1 MHFIKLGLISI
12 VAFALLL
19 WGFTLLFPSV
29 TVLSRVQNIGGSS
42 DTLMHRFAT
51 NQISY
56 RQWLLP
62 DSGDY
67 DIRTSDIS
75 FYEND
80 LYNAAPQPNAD
91 TLYFEIRNAGSS
103 ALQGGIA
110 TYQLRDDSVTTQLFY
125 VFKSPWYH
133 PVAKL
138 KMILIDK
145 QYGPQMEGALL
156 KLREVSSKEDRQ
168 NGL

>member
-1 MHFIKLGLISI
+1 MHLFKLGLISI
-12 VAFALLL
+12 VVFTLLL
-19 WGFTLLFPSV
+19 WSFTLLFPSV
-29 TVLSRVQNIGGSS
+29 TVLSRVENVGGSS
-42 DTLMHRFAT
+42 DSLMHRFAT

-62 DSGDY
+62 DSGNY

-91 TLYFEIRNAGSS
+91 TLYFEIRHEGKM

-110 TYQLRDDSVTTQLFY
+110 TYQLREDSVTTQLFY
-125 VFKSPWYH
+125 VFKTPWYK
-133 PVAKL
+133 PLNKL
-138 KMILIDK
+138 KMMMVDK
-145 QYGPQMEGALL
+145 QMGPQMETSLR
-156 KLREVSSKEDRQ
+156 KLREEAA
-168 NGL
+168 NL